1 MKMPSSSTPLTHG
14 RPYELCLSCRSPLL
28 RSPPLLCIRGL
39 ARSLA
44 PSAARARATR
54 PLRQL
59 LLFSPLLL
67 RLRGCSK
74 DFSFVGIYFLL

>member
-1 MKMPSSSTPLTHG
+1 MAAHTNSASLADPRLAD
-14 RPYELCLSCRSPLL
+14 L
-28 RSPPLLCIRGL
+28 LLCSASAGWL
-39 ARSLA
+39 AGWLA
-44 PSAARARATR
+44 LSAARARATR